1 MAPPPAVLAGR
12 SVDDCPGV
20 QSEPNLSHQRHQ
32 QLVHSHLERHRR
44 FHVLTSVQVRGT
56 LTFCKRENFVR
67 YTKDTKYLIY
77 HKVLC
82 HRLGLECVFSCTWRG
97 HCPGPV
103 KVHLIGHHDN
113 GSVDVHPL
121 PQARYLPENKPE
133 RRLVRYRVHHDEG
146 IDKHRVSVS
155 LPKKQSNW
163 SDWFPEMGKKS
174 VGSIGWLIG
183 WETDGCSG
191 LTLSGSTSS
200 SSSDDSSPS
209 RERDTWVKFVSSE
222 ESKPAV

>member
-77 HKVLC
+77 LYLFITKFCVLALDLSAFLIVPDADTALVLL
-82 HRLGLECVFSCTWRG
+82 RSILLATMIMGL
-97 HCPGPV
+97 
-103 KVHLIGHHDN
+103 
-113 GSVDVHPL
+113 
-121 PQARYLPENKPE
+121 
-133 RRLVRYRVHHDEG
+133 
-146 IDKHRVSVS
+146 
-155 LPKKQSNW
+155 
-163 SDWFPEMGKKS
+163 
-174 VGSIGWLIG
+174 
-183 WETDGCSG
+183 
-191 LTLSGSTSS
+191 STSILS
-200 SSSDDSSPS
+200 LRRDTSRRINRNDASSDIEYIMMKASTNTVC
-209 RERDTWVKFVSSE
+209 R
-222 ESKPAV
+222 